1 MDLKYRKIVTE
12 HLMCEIKTDINDFD
26 TCEMHCY
33 TESTSDGYDVYVLKY
48 TLDDISIT
56 ENVFYYDHEIAG
68 QIMHDIVENKI
79 DSIYIEEY
87 LYEDLYMDDQFE
99 EYFQEN
105 VDEIVNDS
113 PELFTKKELK
123 YVKEEYDLEI
133 EV

>member
-12 HLMCEIKTDINDFD
+12 HLMCGVKTDINDFD

-33 TESTSDGYDVYVLKY
+33 SESTADGYDVYVLKY
-48 TLDDISIT
+48 TKDEISIT
-56 ENVFYYDHEIAG
+56 ENVYYYEHDIAE
-68 QIMHDIVENKI
+68 QIMHSIVEDRI
-79 DSIYIEEY
+79 DSIYIDEY
-87 LYEDLYMDDQFE
+87 LLEEIYLDDQFE

-105 VDEIVNDS
+105 VDEIVDDN

-123 YVKEEYDLEI
+123 YINEEYDLEI